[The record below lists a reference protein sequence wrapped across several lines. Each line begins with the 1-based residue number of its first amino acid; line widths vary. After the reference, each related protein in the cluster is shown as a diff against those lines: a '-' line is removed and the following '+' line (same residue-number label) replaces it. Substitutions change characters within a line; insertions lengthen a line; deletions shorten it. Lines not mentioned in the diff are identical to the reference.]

1 MKLIHNFKSPNFNE
15 RNSDKI
21 QLVIIHYTAINSLSE
36 SIKLLC
42 SKKTRVSSH
51 YLVSKKGDIY
61 SLVSEKKRAW
71 HAGQSYWQ
79 GESDINSNSIGIELD
94 YNPSNKN
101 NKYKKNLII
110 SLTKLL
116 IKIIKKHQI
125 LPEKILGHSDISPYR
140 KRDPGINFPWSFFE
154 KKNLVYKINI
164 VNKNTLIKTLINK
177 WFIKYQIRSQ
187 RKKILFMLN
196 FIGYDISLAL
206 KKRVYLK
213 QLMNSYSMRHSY
225 YKTKSYNLKRIIYVI
240 ELHFFN
246 IILTKLK
253 K

>member
-15 RNSDKI
+15 RNSNKI
-21 QLVIIHYTAINSLSE
+21 ELVIIHYTAINSLSE
-36 SIKLLC
+36 SIKHLC

-51 YLVSKKGDIY
+51 YLVSKTGDIY
-61 SLVSEKKRAW
+61 SLVSEKNRAW

-79 GESDINSNSIGIELD
+79 GETDINSNSIGIELD
-94 YNPSNKN
+94 YDPSIKN
-101 NKYKKNLII
+101 NKYKTTIVI

-116 IKIIKKHQI
+116 KKIIKKHQI

-140 KRDPGINFPWSFFE
+140 KKDPGINFPWSFFE
-154 KKNLVYKINI
+154 KKKLAYKINFI
-164 VNKNTLIKTLINK
+164 NKKTLIKELIYR
-177 WFIKYQIRSQ
+177 WFLKYQIRSQ

-206 KKRVYLK
+206 KNRVNFK
-213 QLMNSYSMRHSY
+213 QLIYSYSIRYRY
-225 YKTKSYNLKRIIYVI
+225 YKTNSHNLKRIIYVI
-240 ELHFFN
+240 ELHFLN